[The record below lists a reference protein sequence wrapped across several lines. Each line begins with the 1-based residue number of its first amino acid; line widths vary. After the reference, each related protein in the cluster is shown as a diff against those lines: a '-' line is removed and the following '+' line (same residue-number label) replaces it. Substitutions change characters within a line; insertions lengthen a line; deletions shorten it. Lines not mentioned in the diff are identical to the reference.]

1 MIKVL
6 VALPEEIVKLL
17 DGELKG
23 RVGETRSDIL
33 RSIVTSWLSEKG
45 YLSKGGKS
53 GKE

>member
-1 MIKVL
+1 MIKIL
-6 VALPEEIVKLL
+6 VSLPEEIVNLL

-23 RVGETRSDIL
+23 RVGETRSVIL

-45 YLSKGGKS
+45 YLSKGGKN